1 MVNVNINTWWIDSGS
16 TIHIENSLWG
26 IQNLKKLV
34 GIELSILLGN
44 KIGSHMEAVG
54 TCSLTL
60 SSGFVLVLERIFYVP
75 NFS

>member
-1 MVNVNINTWWIDSGS
+1 MANVNINTWWIDFGF

-44 KIGSHMEAVG
+44 KIVSHVEAVG

-75 NFS
+75 SFS

>member
-1 MVNVNINTWWIDSGS
+1 MVNVNINTWWIDSGF

-44 KIGSHMEAVG
+44 KIGSHVEAVG

-75 NFS
+75 SFS